1 MKKLFSGHLHGIH
14 VAYHK
19 ETANIPI
26 IRMPIPQQVV
36 IPMIQQIGAECQP
49 LVKKGDHVLVGQCI
63 GDAEQ
68 KLSAPIHASVS
79 GTVSAIQDFVTVQ
92 NTATKAIVIDA
103 DGQQTVDPSVA
114 PPQVDSFTSF
124 IEAIRRSGLV
134 GLGGAGFPSHAKL
147 NPKKPGSLHTLVV
160 NAAECEPYI
169 TADNRAMMEYTKY
182 LFQAIEAVMDH
193 LELDKTLIGIEMNKP
208 EAIARLRQ
216 RETDRIKVR
225 TLPTRYPQGGE
236 KVMIYELIGQVIQEG
251 KLPGDYGVLVMNV
264 SSLAFLGQF
273 LETGLPLVNKWLTV
287 AGSAIAIP
295 KNVLV
300 PLGTRYR
307 DIIDFCGGYATEP
320 GEIFMG
326 GPMMGIDVFNDSFPV
341 LKNNNVIIAL
351 AKKDVVSFKESPC
364 INCGKCIQACPLKLM
379 PCMFD
384 RAVEAG
390 KVDVLRNL
398 KVNLCMECGCC
409 AYVCPADRQLVLANR
424 LGKRLLREAT
434 AKQSEKRR

>member
-1 MKKLFSGHLHGIH
+1 MHGIH
-14 VAYHK
+14 VAHHK

-26 IRMPIPQQVV
+26 IKMPIPSQVV

-49 LVKKGDHVLVGQCI
+49 LVKKGDTVLVGQCI
-63 GDAEQ
+63 GDTEQ

-92 NTATKAIVIDA
+92 NTVTKAIIIDS

-114 PPQVDSFTSF
+114 PPRVDDFKSF
-124 IEAIRRSGLV
+124 IDAIRRSGLV

-147 NPKKPGSLHTLVV
+147 NPKNPGSLHTLVV

-169 TADNRAMMEYTKY
+169 TADNRAMVEYTNN
-182 LFQAIEAVMDH
+182 LFHAIEAVMDH
-193 LELDKTLIGIEMNKP
+193 LELDKTLIGIEVNKP

-216 RETDRIKVR
+216 LETDRIKVK

-236 KVMIYELIGQVIQEG
+236 KVMIYELIGQVVQEG
-251 KLPGDYGVLVMNV
+251 KLPGDYGILVMNV
-264 SSLAFLGQF
+264 SSLAFLGQY
-273 LETGLPLVNKWLTV
+273 LETGMPLVNKWLTV

-307 DIIDFCGGYATEP
+307 DIIDFCGGYAAEP

-341 LKNNNVIIAL
+341 LKNNNAIIAL
-351 AKKDVVSFKESPC
+351 AKKDVISFKESPC

-390 KVDVLRNL
+390 KIETLRNL

-424 LGKRLLREAT
+424 LGKRLLREAD